1 MAAMKYFTIPPSAD
15 LARYVRFFW
24 VLEHD
29 LADSKPYFHR
39 TMADGCAEMV
49 FHFKGL
55 FDEILRSNETERSFR
70 SGIHGQSRSF
80 RRFVIG
86 QDFGIMGVYL
96 YPYAIPALFG
106 ISAAELSNQMPDLT
120 TFLGREGAELEERV
134 MLAGD
139 HARRVEIISD
149 FLRKCIRSRDVHEP
163 AVFSVIG
170 SVIRSNGLARI
181 PDLAAQSFLSTR
193 QFERKFLAFS
203 GFSPKLFSRI
213 IRFHSALN
221 EYGSKEKSL
230 TEIAYECGYYD
241 QSHFIHDF
249 KAFSGE
255 HPKTY
260 FSGEAEGMGYRDV

>member
-1 MAAMKYFTIPPSAD
+1 MKYFTILPSAD

-29 LADSKPYFHR
+29 LADSEPYFHR

-49 FHFKGL
+49 FHFKGR
-55 FDEILRSNETERSFR
+55 FDEILKTEQSELSFR
-70 SGIHGQSRSF
+70 SGIHGQSQSF
-80 RRFVIG
+80 RRFRIG
-86 QDFGIMGVYL
+86 EDFGIFGVYL
-96 YPYAIPALFG
+96 YPFAIPALFG
-106 ISAAELSNQMPDLT
+106 IPAAELSNQMPDIT
-120 TFLGREGAELEERV
+120 TFLGQAGTELEERV
-134 MLAGD
+134 MLAPD
-139 HARRVEIISD
+139 HTGRIHIVSE
-149 FLRKCIRSRDVHEP
+149 FLRKRIRSHEVHEP
-163 AVFSVIG
+163 AVFSVI
-170 SVIRSNGLARI
+170 SDVIRSHGLAKI

-203 GFSPKLFSRI
+203 GFTPKLFSRI

-221 EYGSKEKSL
+221 EYGNRDKSL

-260 FSGEAEGMGYRDV
+260 FSGNAEGMGYRDV

>member
-1 MAAMKYFTIPPSAD
+1 MKYFTIPPPAD

-29 LADSKPYFHR
+29 LPGDEPYFHR

-49 FHFKGL
+49 FHFKGR
-55 FDEILRSNETERSFR
+55 FDEILKTGLQEASFHA
-70 SGIHGQSRSF
+70 GIHGQSRSF

-86 QDFGIMGVYL
+86 QDFGIFGVYL
-96 YPYAIPALFG
+96 YPYAVPALFG
-106 ISAAELSNQMPDLT
+106 VPAAELSNQMPDLA
-120 TFLGREGAELEERV
+120 TFFGPAGTDLEERV
-134 MLAGD
+134 MLAPD
-139 HARRVEIISD
+139 HTARAGIISE
-149 FLRKCIRSRDVHEP
+149 FLRKCIRKREISEP

-213 IRFHSALN
+213 IRFQAALSQ
-221 EYGSKEKSL
+221 YGNTGKSL

-249 KAFSGE
+249 KAFSGD
-255 HPKTY
+255 HPKTF
-260 FSGEAEGMGYRDV
+260 FSGNAEGSEYRDA

>member
-1 MAAMKYFTIPPSAD
+1 MKYFTVLPPAD

-24 VLEHD
+24 VLEHN
-29 LADSKPYFHR
+29 LADREPYFHR

-49 FHFKGL
+49 FHFKGR
-55 FDEILRSNETERSFR
+55 FDEILKTDEQELSFR
-70 SGIHGQSRSF
+70 SGIHGQSQSF
-80 RRFVIG
+80 RRFRIG
-86 QDFGIMGVYL
+86 EDFGILGVYL
-96 YPYAIPALFG
+96 YPFAIPALFG
-106 ISAAELSNQMPDLT
+106 VPATELSNQMPDLT
-120 TFLGREGAELEERV
+120 TFLGQAGTELEERV
-134 MLAGD
+134 MLAAD
-139 HARRVEIISD
+139 HPQRIHIIAE
-149 FLRKCIRSRDVHEP
+149 FLRKCIRSREVSEP

-170 SVIRSNGLARI
+170 SVIRSNGLAKI

-203 GFSPKLFSRI
+203 GFTPKLFSRI

-221 EYGSKEKSL
+221 EYGNKEKSL

-249 KAFSGE
+249 KAFSGD

-260 FSGEAEGMGYRDV
+260 FSGNTEGMGYRDV

>member
-1 MAAMKYFTIPPSAD
+1 MKYFTILPSAD

-29 LADSKPYFHR
+29 LADSEPYFHR

-49 FHFKGL
+49 FHFKGR
-55 FDEILRSNETERSFR
+55 FDEILKTDESELSFR
-70 SGIHGQSRSF
+70 SGIHGQSQSF
-80 RRFVIG
+80 RRFRID
-86 QDFGIMGVYL
+86 QDFGIFGVYL
-96 YPYAIPALFG
+96 YPFAIPALFG
-106 ISAAELSNQMPDLT
+106 IPAAELSNQMPDLT
-120 TFLGREGAELEERV
+120 AFLGQAGTELEERV
-134 MLAGD
+134 MLASD
-139 HARRVEIISD
+139 HAGRIHIVSE
-149 FLRKCIRSRDVHEP
+149 FLRKQIRSHEVHEP
-163 AVFSVIG
+163 AVFSVIS
-170 SVIRSNGLARI
+170 SVIRSNGLAKI

-203 GFSPKLFSRI
+203 GFTPKLFSRI

-221 EYGSKEKSL
+221 EYGNKEKSL

-260 FSGEAEGMGYRDV
+260 FSGNAEGMGYLDA

>member
-1 MAAMKYFTIPPSAD
+1 MKYFTILPSAD

-24 VLEHD
+24 VLEHN
-29 LADSKPYFHR
+29 LADSEPYFHR

-49 FHFKGL
+49 FHFKGR
-55 FDEILRSNETERSFR
+55 FDEILKTDQSELSFHA
-70 SGIHGQSRSF
+70 GIHGQSQSF
-80 RRFVIG
+80 RRFRIDE
-86 QDFGIMGVYL
+86 DFGIFGVYL
-96 YPYAIPALFG
+96 YPFAVPALFG
-106 ISAAELSNQMPDLT
+106 IPATELSNQMPDLT
-120 TFLGREGAELEERV
+120 TFLGQAGTELEERV
-134 MLAGD
+134 MLAAD
-139 HARRVEIISD
+139 HTRRIEIVSE
-149 FLRKCIRSRDVHEP
+149 FLRKCIRSHEVHEP
-163 AVFSVIG
+163 AVFSVIS
-170 SVIRSNGLARI
+170 SVIRSNGLAKI

-221 EYGSKEKSL
+221 EYGNKEKSL

-249 KAFSGE
+249 KAFSGD

-260 FSGEAEGMGYRDV
+260 FSGNAEGMGYRDV

>member
-1 MAAMKYFTIPPSAD
+1 MKYFTILPPTD

-29 LADSKPYFHR
+29 LADAEPYIHR

-49 FHFKGL
+49 FHFKGR
-55 FDEILRSNETERSFR
+55 FDEILKTDESEPSFR
-70 SGIHGQSRSF
+70 SGIHGQSQSF
-80 RRFVIG
+80 RRFRICE
-86 QDFGIMGVYL
+86 DFGIFGVYL
-96 YPYAIPALFG
+96 YPFAIPALFG
-106 ISAAELSNQMPDLT
+106 IPAAELSNQMPDLT
-120 TFLGREGAELEERV
+120 TFLGNEGTELEERV
-134 MLAGD
+134 MLASD
-139 HARRVEIISD
+139 HAERIHIVSE
-149 FLRKCIRSRDVHEP
+149 FLRNRNRDVHEP
-163 AVFSVIG
+163 AVFSVIS
-170 SVIRSNGLARI
+170 SVIRSNGLAKI

-203 GFSPKLFSRI
+203 GFTPKLFSRI

-221 EYGSKEKSL
+221 EYGNREKSL

-260 FSGEAEGMGYRDV
+260 FSGNAEGTGYRDV

>member
-1 MAAMKYFTIPPSAD
+1 MKYFTILPSAD

-24 VLEHD
+24 VLEHN
-29 LADSKPYFHR
+29 LADSEPYFHR

-49 FHFKGL
+49 FHFKGR
-55 FDEILRSNETERSFR
+55 FDEILKTDQSELSFR
-70 SGIHGQSRSF
+70 SGIQGQSQSF
-80 RRFVIG
+80 RRFRIG
-86 QDFGIMGVYL
+86 EDFGIFGVYL
-96 YPYAIPALFG
+96 YPFAVPALFG
-106 ISAAELSNQMPDLT
+106 IPAAELSNQMPDLA
-120 TFLGREGAELEERV
+120 TFLGNAGTELEERV
-134 MLAGD
+134 MLATD
-139 HARRVEIISD
+139 HAERIHIVSE
-149 FLRKCIRSRDVHEP
+149 FLRKRMRSNEIHEP
-163 AVFSVIG
+163 AVFSVIS
-170 SVIRSNGLARI
+170 SVIRSNGLAKI

-203 GFSPKLFSRI
+203 GFTPKLFSRI

-221 EYGSKEKSL
+221 EYGNKEKSL

-260 FSGEAEGMGYRDV
+260 FSGNAEGTGYRDA

>member
-1 MAAMKYFTIPPSAD
+1 MKYFTVQPPAD

-29 LADSKPYFHR
+29 LSDSEPYYHR
-39 TMADGCAEMV
+39 TMADGCAEMI
-49 FHFKGL
+49 FHIKGR
-55 FDEILRSNETERSFR
+55 FDEIGRDDKTEASFW
-70 SGIHGQSRSF
+70 SGVHGQSQYY

-86 QDFGIMGVYL
+86 QDFGIFGVYL
-96 YPYAIPALFG
+96 YPYALPALFG
-106 ISAAELSNQMPDLT
+106 IPAVELSNQMPDLHA
-120 TFLGREGAELEERV
+120 FFGPVGAELEERV
-134 MLAGD
+134 MLAPSHSERMHIVSG
-139 HARRVEIISD
+139 
-149 FLRKCIRSRDVHEP
+149 FLRDYIRKRERQEP
-163 AVFSVIG
+163 AVFSVIS

-181 PDLAAQSFLSTR
+181 PELAAQSFLSTR

-213 IRFHSALN
+213 IRFQSALN
-221 EYGSKEKSL
+221 EYGSKGKSL

-260 FSGEAEGMGYRDV
+260 FSGNAEGMGYRDV

>member
-1 MAAMKYFTIPPSAD
+1 MKYFTLPPSAD

-24 VLEHD
+24 VLEHE
-29 LADSKPYFHR
+29 LSDSEPYFHR
-39 TMADGCAEMV
+39 TMADGCAEMI
-49 FHFKGL
+49 FHFKGR
-55 FDEILRSNETERSFR
+55 FDEILETNESEPSFH
-70 SGIHGQSRSF
+70 SGIHGQSQSF

-86 QDFGIMGVYL
+86 QDFGILGVYL
-96 YPYAIPALFG
+96 YPYAVPALFG
-106 ISAAELSNQMPDLT
+106 IPAVELSNQMPDLT
-120 TFLGREGAELEERV
+120 TFLGQAGSELEERV
-134 MLAGD
+134 MLAVD
-139 HARRVEIISD
+139 HASRINIISD
-149 FLRKCIRSRDVHEP
+149 FLRNCARNHETHEP
-163 AVFSVIG
+163 AVFSIIG
-170 SVIRSNGLARI
+170 NVIRSNGVARI

-193 QFERKFLAFS
+193 QFERKFLAFA

-221 EYGSKEKSL
+221 EYGNKDKSL

-260 FSGEAEGMGYRDV
+260 FSGNAEGMGYRDV

>member
-1 MAAMKYFTIPPSAD
+1 MKYFTILPSAD

-24 VLEHD
+24 VLEHN
-29 LADSKPYFHR
+29 LADSEPYFHR

-49 FHFKGL
+49 FHFKGR
-55 FDEILRSNETERSFR
+55 FDEILKTEESELSFR
-70 SGIHGQSRSF
+70 SGIHGQSQSF
-80 RRFVIG
+80 RRFHIRE
-86 QDFGIMGVYL
+86 DFGILGVYL
-96 YPYAIPALFG
+96 YPFAVPALFG
-106 ISAAELSNQMPDLT
+106 IPATELSNQMPDLT
-120 TFLGREGAELEERV
+120 TFLGNAGTELEERV
-134 MLAGD
+134 MLAAD
-139 HARRVEIISD
+139 NVERIKVISE
-149 FLRKCIRSRDVHEP
+149 FLRKCIRSHEVHEP
-163 AVFSVIG
+163 AVFSVIS
-170 SVIRSNGLARI
+170 SVIRSNGLAKI

-221 EYGSKEKSL
+221 EYGNREKSL

-260 FSGEAEGMGYRDV
+260 FSGNAEGTGYRDA

>member
-1 MAAMKYFTIPPSAD
+1 MKYFTIPPTPD

-24 VLEHD
+24 ELEHD
-29 LADSKPYFHR
+29 LPGNEPYFHR
-39 TMADGCAEMV
+39 TLADGCAEMV
-49 FHFKGL
+49 FHFKGR
-55 FDEILRSNETERSFR
+55 FDEIFKNDKTETSFH
-70 SGIHGQSRSF
+70 SGVHGQSQSF

-86 QDFGIMGVYL
+86 RDFGIFGIYL

-106 ISAAELSNQMPDLT
+106 VPAAEVSNQMPDLT
-120 TFLGREGAELEERV
+120 SFLGQAGTDLEEQV
-134 MLAGD
+134 MLAAD
-139 HARRVEIISD
+139 HTSRVAIVSE
-149 FLRKCIRSRDVHEP
+149 FLRKCIRKREIHEP
-163 AVFSVIG
+163 AVFSVIS

-181 PDLAAQSFLSTR
+181 PDLAARSFLSTR

-213 IRFHSALN
+213 IRFQSALN
-221 EYGSKEKSL
+221 EYGNKHKSL

-260 FSGEAEGMGYRDV
+260 FSGNAEGMGYRDV

>member
-1 MAAMKYFTIPPSAD
+1 MKYFTISPTAD

-29 LADSKPYFHR
+29 LDHSQPYFHR

-49 FHFKGL
+49 FHFKGQ
-55 FDEILRSNETERSFR
+55 FDEILKTDQTELSFR
-70 SGIHGQSRSF
+70 SGIHGQSQTF
-80 RRFVIG
+80 RRFKIG
-86 QDFGIMGVYL
+86 EDFGIFGVYL

-106 ISAAELSNQMPDLT
+106 IPAAELSNQMPDLA
-120 TFLGREGAELEERV
+120 TFLGKPGTELEERV
-134 MLAGD
+134 MLAAD
-139 HARRVEIISD
+139 HAERVNILSE
-149 FLRKCIRSRDVHEP
+149 FLRNASAAGSVHEP
-163 AVFSVIG
+163 AVFSVI
-170 SVIRSNGLARI
+170 SNVIRSNGIAKI
-181 PDLAAQSFLSTR
+181 PELAAQSFLSTR

-221 EYGSKEKSL
+221 EYGNKDKSL

-241 QSHFIHDF
+241 QSHFIRDF

-260 FSGEAEGMGYRDV
+260 FSGNAEGMGYRDA

>member
-1 MAAMKYFTIPPSAD
+1 MKYFTILPPAD

-29 LADSKPYFHR
+29 LADAEAYFHR

-49 FHFKGL
+49 FHFKGR
-55 FDEILRSNETERSFR
+55 FDELLKTDQSELSFR
-70 SGIHGQSRSF
+70 SGIHGQSQSF
-80 RRFVIG
+80 RRFRIG
-86 QDFGIMGVYL
+86 EDFGIFGVYL
-96 YPYAIPALFG
+96 YPFAIPALFG
-106 ISAAELSNQMPDLT
+106 IPAAELSNQMPDLA
-120 TFLGREGAELEERV
+120 TFLGNAGIELEERV
-134 MLAGD
+134 MLATD
-139 HARRVEIISD
+139 HPERVHIVAE
-149 FLRKCIRSRDVHEP
+149 FLRKRIRSHEVHEP
-163 AVFSVIG
+163 AVFSVIS
-170 SVIRSNGLARI
+170 SVIRSNGLAKI
-181 PDLAAQSFLSTR
+181 PELAAQSFLSTR

-203 GFSPKLFSRI
+203 GFNPKLFSRI

-221 EYGSKEKSL
+221 EYGNKEKSL

-260 FSGEAEGMGYRDV
+260 FSGNAEGTGYRDA